1 MMPSLLTQ
9 MFIFRVSYRSRKDLR
24 VTNVNVFEN
33 PGLCV
38 AGRWWLMCC
47 VLETVVSQ
55 RCAVCISESWRRGGE
70 PLMLPKCRFWDLQLG
85 EPCSVTNNV

>member
-38 AGRWWLMCC
+38 AGRCWLMCC
-47 VLETVVSQ
+47 VLETVVTALCCMHI
-55 RCAVCISESWRRGGE
+55 RVLAERWRTV
-70 PLMLPKCRFWDLQLG
+70 D
-85 EPCSVTNNV
+85 VA